1 MHCIAL
7 QNSPAGGLDGGVI
20 CLLTYKNDGDFGSH
34 FEDCGVRLVR
44 EVRLGGEGI
53 WLEKG
58 KCSEEFEMWS
68 V

>member
-1 MHCIAL
+1 MATLGAIL
-7 QNSPAGGLDGGVI
+7 R
-20 CLLTYKNDGDFGSH
+20 
-34 FEDCGVRLVR
+34 DCGVRLVR

-68 V
+68 GVSRSGGKGEGAEVRLL